1 MTWINR
7 SLECLWLLTVI
18 LVPLAFVK
26 QGDLISAAAI
36 GYLEV
41 PKVAVLRS
49 LVGLMAIVWLL
60 EWGIAARH
68 SVGSPFGLGAL
79 RSSATTRLAGLGA
92 WFSAQPTRWLI
103 LAVAV
108 YLATTLLSTIL
119 SVSFSVSMWGEVPGE
134 DGYATYSIIAYV
146 LLFAVIVTHLRRRA
160 QAMRLL
166 WAVAAMGVLVGVY
179 SLLQAYGFDPLDLR
193 YPSNT
198 TRSTST
204 MGNAILAGAVL
215 LMTIP
220 VTLVAAAITLRE
232 PMKTPGFWWKLLVWA
247 LALAAQLLG
256 IIFTDSRGPW
266 FGTILAL
273 AGLLNQSQ
281 GGNYIL
287 QRWQRQGRCKNQCI
301 GSSL

>member
-1 MTWINR
+1 MAVDR
-7 SLECLWLLTVI
+7 LSMQFYSSLHPRGPHV
-18 LVPLAFVK
+18 
-26 QGDLISAAAI
+26 QGIQF
-36 GYLEV
+36 YLGN
-41 PKVAVLRS
+41 P
-49 LVGLMAIVWLL
+49 GL

-179 SLLQAYGFDPLDLR
+179 FPA
-193 YPSNT
+193 
-198 TRSTST
+198 
-204 MGNAILAGAVL
+204 
-215 LMTIP
+215 
-220 VTLVAAAITLRE
+220 
-232 PMKTPGFWWKLLVWA
+232 
-247 LALAAQLLG
+247 
-256 IIFTDSRGPW
+256 
-266 FGTILAL
+266 
-273 AGLLNQSQ
+273 AGLRL
-281 GGNYIL
+281 
-287 QRWQRQGRCKNQCI
+287 
-301 GSSL
+301 